1 MNWEE
6 TWRTRLSRGK
16 LSHAYL
22 ISGDTR
28 KELASLLAKSYVC
41 TGPEGEAKPC
51 GVCSGCRKAAADI
64 HPDII
69 RVGTEGGTLKVEE
82 IRALRA
88 DAYIRPNEAPRKVY
102 ILENAET
109 MNASG
114 QNVLLKLLEEGPAYA
129 AFLFLAPNPEELLPT
144 VRSRC
149 ESIRGTEDAPSLP
162 QEHPDA
168 ARLEE
173 LILQG
178 DPLALA
184 EMAVELEKLDREAF
198 ALLLDSLRQ
207 RLRRHLPQ
215 QAAQLL
221 PLMEKLDKLRA
232 SCQFNVG
239 TGHLAGALLALVTA
253 TRK

>member
-1 MNWEE
+1 M
-6 TWRTRLSRGK
+6 
-16 LSHAYL
+16 
-22 ISGDTR
+22 R
-28 KELASLLAKSYVC
+28 KEMASLLAKAYVC
-41 TGPEGEAKPC
+41 TGREGAEKPC
-51 GVCSGCRKAAADI
+51 GNCAGCRKAEAGI

-69 RVGTEGGTLKVEE
+69 RVGAEGASLKVEE

-149 ESIRGTEDAPSLP
+149 ESIRAEEDSPPLP
-162 QEHPDA
+162 EEHPDA

-178 DPLALA
+178 DPLGLA
-184 EMAVELEKLDREAF
+184 ELAVELEKQERESF

-215 QAAQLL
+215 ESARLL
-221 PLMEKLDKLRA
+221 PLMENLDRLRA

-239 TGHLAGALLALVTA
+239 TGHLAGALLAHVTA
-253 TRK
+253 SRK